1 MNFLS
6 TFVFAILAF
15 FSLVNA
21 APIALGADS
30 LSTRDVFVPPVLLP
44 NSHSVWKVGSK
55 QTVTWDVRDAPKQ
68 ITNGQAQVILVTNG
82 KLDYEHPLA
91 KGIDVLK
98 GKAQITVPK
107 VAPGKNYQILV
118 FGDSGNTGEFFTI
131 TN

>member
-15 FSLVNA
+15 LSLVSA
-21 APIALGADS
+21 APVEQ
-30 LSTRDVFVPPVLLP
+30 LSKRDVFVPPVLTP

-55 QTVTWDVRDAPKQ
+55 QTVTWDVRSPPAQ
-68 ITNGQAQVILVTNG
+68 ITNTEAQVILVTDG
-82 KLDYEHPLA
+82 RLDFEHPLA
-91 KGIDVLK
+91 KGIDVLT
-98 GKAQITVPK
+98 GKAHIVVPK